1 MVCIIAIIITF
12 YHNNY
17 RFIMIKVSEA
27 ENNINM
33 LLDKKVQLLD
43 ETRPIIEKELKLK
56 GFLED
61 LDGLKEKDLEPFELK
76 NILKVNYDELFRI
89 IDENEKLLKSKKLVQ
104 IIEQINNNE
113 EEIIGSIKF
122 YNDNVVILNKLIK
135 SFPSNFI
142 GFLFRYKPKE
152 FYKNEKREI
161 YEILKEKE

>member
-1 MVCIIAIIITF
+1 MCIIAIIITF

-17 RFIMIKVSEA
+17 RFIMIKVNEA
-27 ENNINM
+27 ENNINV
-33 LLDKKVQLLD
+33 LLDKRRQLL
-43 ETRPIIEKELKLK
+43 ENTKPIIKKELKLK
-56 GFLED
+56 EFLED
-61 LDGLKEKDLEPFELK
+61 LDELKEKDLDSFELN
-76 NILKVNYDELFRI
+76 NILKINYDELFRI

-122 YNDNVVILNKLIK
+122 YNDNVVILNKLVK